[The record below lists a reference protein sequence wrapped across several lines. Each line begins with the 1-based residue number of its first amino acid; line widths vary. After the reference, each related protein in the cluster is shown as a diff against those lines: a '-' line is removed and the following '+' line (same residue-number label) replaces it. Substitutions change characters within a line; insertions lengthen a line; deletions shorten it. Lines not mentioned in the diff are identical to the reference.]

1 MYPPRKC
8 VSLKSKGRSFSS
20 YNSSRTTLDGSSC
33 DFIKP
38 EIFREILFSVLRP
51 KNTRFVRNVSI
62 MFPCRRVR
70 VSLSQVSFP
79 SCSNNRKCLTR
90 NDKYGGGTIEDI
102 RQYRIISQF
111 SFDINIFLFLSFSF
125 FFFNNLSMTFNR
137 VLENRSSTII
147 WKRYKIPLR
156 ERGKKKKSRE
166 RDKNGII
173 QLAIQ
178 RSLVSSMM
186 PPPLALPL
194 FVFSFSTSRSCSL
207 DVDKERK

>member
-1 MYPPRKC
+1 
-8 VSLKSKGRSFSS
+8 
-20 YNSSRTTLDGSSC
+20 
-33 DFIKP
+33 
-38 EIFREILFSVLRP
+38 
-51 KNTRFVRNVSI
+51 
-62 MFPCRRVR
+62 
-70 VSLSQVSFP
+70 
-79 SCSNNRKCLTR
+79 
-90 NDKYGGGTIEDI
+90 
-102 RQYRIISQF
+102 
-111 SFDINIFLFLSFSF
+111 
-125 FFFNNLSMTFNR
+125 MTFNR